1 MTARSCSSRPAIE
14 RAVTALRAGTPVLV
28 VSGTDEQV
36 VADVVIA
43 AAHATPHWTAWLVR
57 FTSGLICA
65 ALPAHRAD
73 GLELPAMARDDHSN
87 VETPAFAVAVDAAS
101 GVGTGISA
109 TDRARTARVLASDSS
124 RPSDLVRPGHVLPV
138 RVAGCGVL
146 KRRGSAEATV
156 DLCDIA
162 GLPAVGLTAALLG
175 EDGELLRGPAIRVF
189 AQNHRLP
196 MVHVDS
202 VVHHR
207 LFHGDGRRKRVMLVQ
222 NRLDQL
228 GGRRPLRAVDFEDQ
242 LTGAR
247 HTVFIGA
254 AAPDIEP
261 PVYVVRECVHG
272 DPLLASGCECR
283 VEFERCQESIAAH
296 GGVIVYLRPP
306 ITSAPKFWVP
316 QPQLVAGCVTA
327 MLVELGFTAVTL
339 ADSVQNALLTSMCEL
354 VVAEPPT
361 GSEPCRL
368 SAAAH

>member
-1 MTARSCSSRPAIE
+1 MTAHSCVSRLAIE
-14 RAVTALRAGTPVLV
+14 RAGAALRAGTPVLV
-28 VSGTDEQV
+28 VNGTEDQV

-65 ALPAHRAD
+65 ALPARRAE
-73 GLELPAMARDDHSN
+73 ELDLPTMARDDDSN
-87 VETPAFAVAVDAAS
+87 VEAPTFAVAVDAAS
-101 GVGTGISA
+101 GIGTGISA

-124 RPSDLVRPGHVLPV
+124 RPGDLVRPGHVLPV

-162 GLPAVGLTAALLG
+162 GLPPVGLTAALLG
-175 EDGELLRGPAIRVF
+175 EDGELLREPAVSVF

-196 MVHVDS
+196 MVHIDN

-228 GGRRPLRAVDFEDQ
+228 GSRTIKTVDFEDQ

-247 HTVFIGA
+247 QTVFIGA
-254 AAPDIEP
+254 SGPGIDPD
-261 PVYVVRECVHG
+261 VYVVEECVHRE
-272 DPLLASGCECR
+272 PLLASGCECR
-283 VEFERCQESIAAH
+283 VEFERCYQRIAAR
-296 GGVIVYLRPP
+296 GGVLVYLRPP
-306 ITSAPKFWVP
+306 IASAPRFS
-316 QPQLVAGCVTA
+316 VAQSEVVQGCIIA
-327 MLVELGFTAVTL
+327 MLLELGFTAVNV
-339 ADSVQNALLTSMCEL
+339 ANSMHNARLTSRCDL
-354 VVAEPPT
+354 AISGLPVV
-361 GSEPCRL
+361 SESCGL

>member
-1 MTARSCSSRPAIE
+1 MTARSCESRLAIE
-14 RAVTALRAGTPVLV
+14 RAVTALRTGSPVV
-28 VSGTDEQV
+28 VVNGTDDQV

-65 ALPAHRAD
+65 ALPAWRAE
-73 GLELPAMARDDHSN
+73 ELDLPTMARDDDSN
-87 VETPAFAVAVDAAS
+87 VEAPAFAVAVDAAS
-101 GVGTGISA
+101 GIGTGISA

-162 GLPAVGLTAALLG
+162 GLPPVGLTAALLG
-175 EDGELLRGPAIRVF
+175 EDGELLREPAVSVF

-196 MVHVDS
+196 VVHIDS

-207 LFHGDGRRKRVMLVQ
+207 LFHGDGRRQRVTLVQ

-228 GGRRPLRAVDFEDQ
+228 AGRALRAVDFEDH

-247 HTVFIGA
+247 HTVFIGTSV
-254 AAPDIEP
+254 PDIDP
-261 PVYVVRECVHG
+261 PVYVITECVHG

-283 VEFERCQESIAAH
+283 VEFERCHERIAAH
-296 GGVIVYLRPP
+296 GGVIVYVRPP
-306 ITSAPKFWVP
+306 ITSAPRFSVP
-316 QPQLVAGCVTA
+316 QPELVAGCITA
-327 MLVELGFTAVTL
+327 MLIELGFTTVTL
-339 ADSVQNALLTSMCEL
+339 ADYVQHAQLKSWCEL
-354 VVAEPPT
+354 VVSGPAPT
-361 GSEPCRL
+361 SESCRL
-368 SAAAH
+368 SAAAP